1 MRSVKEKGRTS
12 THSQHGKQQPV
23 LSKALSVLR
32 LSLQRAKIEPLVVK
46 IAPVFLLN
54 TTKAQQ
60 MCWKHI
66 YSREEKSEPGL
77 SNAAVKSFPS
87 FFPAYPGKTLNSL
100 RCSCCSSTTMQT
112 SLKKKVP
119 HAQHLYKKRI
129 FSRKTILKLHS
140 YSFWC
145 LVRSCSG
152 AQRCRRRT
160 PMACFCFPPCSGG
173 PG

>member
-1 MRSVKEKGRTS
+1 MAKRAKISVKFMKSVKEKGRTS

-32 LSLQRAKIEPLVVK
+32 LSLQHAKIEPLVVK

-112 SLKKKVP
+112 SLKK
-119 HAQHLYKKRI
+119 
-129 FSRKTILKLHS
+129 
-140 YSFWC
+140 SF
-145 LVRSCSG
+145 
-152 AQRCRRRT
+152 
-160 PMACFCFPPCSGG
+160 PCSTSV
-173 PG
+173 